1 MRWTRTLRLRVRS
14 LFRASQV
21 ERELDEELKYHLQ
34 HLIDDYV
41 AAGMSPPD
49 ARYKAL
55 REMGAIE
62 QRKEECRDARG
73 LALVDTLRQDVTYAL
88 RGVRRNPVYS
98 VVLVVSLALG
108 IGANTAVYS
117 VLHALLFRSLPI
129 RDAHQLLQFVT
140 YHQGV
145 EQHEGSFSFPLYT
158 ELQQAVAPYI
168 ELAALKPASPTRI
181 AIDGGE
187 PETALVEGVTAT
199 YFTAL
204 RVSARV
210 GRVLDASDDEQS
222 GSFVAVL
229 SHATWQRRFAG
240 DPRAIG
246 TTIRI
251 NNRSYTVVGVT
262 AEDFA
267 GLEAHQ
273 RTDVWIPL
281 KASVPPAWLTSAGS
295 VVLRIVGR
303 LEQPAESS
311 RVESIAAT
319 LYSRHVAEHFR
330 DDRVNRTRQLRL
342 RQASA
347 GLSSLGFQ
355 YRQPLL
361 ILMVAVA
368 IILLLCCANVANLL
382 SARQESR
389 KQELAIRISLGAGRA
404 RVFQQLVTEALA
416 LGVLGAGAG
425 LGLAFAGS
433 HWLVSLLPEG
443 TVPLMIDLTPDVHV
457 LAFTTLVGIVAALG
471 AAALPALRVSSTN
484 AVEGLR
490 HDVRTMSRLRFGKAL
505 VVLQVAGSLVLLVA
519 AGLMVQTL
527 RHLRSADIGFDRDHL
542 VGFSP
547 VFPDEVAP
555 ERRASAFRH
564 LTERVEALPGV
575 TAVSYSPE
583 PIYASRGWAGTAAR
597 PGEIRPGADQQVAL
611 LRVGPHFFSTLRIH
625 LLAGNILAAPDHQA
639 GQRLVVINQAAAR
652 HYFGDSSAVGQRLEI
667 KGDGTHVYTVIGVVQ
682 DVKHYGIRV
691 RVTGDRVAYLP
702 LSADSAAGTIF
713 VRTETTPDG
722 LVAAVRAEARRL
734 GVTIERFRLI
744 ESDVE
749 RMLSRE
755 RMVGTLGVAL
765 AVLATALAIVGL
777 YGLLAYSVGQRR
789 RELGV
794 RIALGAASSR
804 VMVMVLKE
812 ALTLFGIAVVIGIP
826 TALGFT
832 RLLRGLVYD
841 VPVTDTATLVLATA
855 ALGITACVAALL
867 PARRAAAI
875 DPASAVRL
883 D

>member
-14 LFRASQV
+14 LFRSSQV
-21 ERELDEELKYHLQ
+21 ELELDEEFQYHLQ

-73 LALVDTLRQDVTYAL
+73 LALVDTLRQDVPYAL

-98 VVLVVSLALG
+98 VVLVLSLALG

-117 VLHALLFRSLPI
+117 VLYALLFRSLPI
-129 RDAHQLLQFVT
+129 MDAHQLVQFVT

-145 EQHEGSFSFPLYT
+145 EHHGGSFSFPLYT

-168 ELAALKPASPTRI
+168 ELAAFKPASPTRI

-199 YFTAL
+199 YFAAL

-222 GSFVAVL
+222 GNFVAVL

-281 KASVPPAWLTSAGS
+281 KPSVPPAWLTSAGS
-295 VVLRIVGR
+295 VVLTIVGR
-303 LEQPAESS
+303 LKQPTESS

-319 LYSRHVAEHFR
+319 LYDRHMAEHFR

-361 ILMVAVA
+361 ILMAAVA

-389 KQELAIRISLGAGRA
+389 KQELAIRLSLGAGRA
-404 RVFQQLVTEALA
+404 RVFQQLVTEALV
-416 LGVLGAGAG
+416 LGVLGASAG
-425 LGLAFAGS
+425 LALAFAGS
-433 HWLVSLLPEG
+433 RWLVSLLPEG
-443 TVPLMIDLTPDVHV
+443 TVPLMIDLTPDIQV

-471 AAALPALRVSSTN
+471 AAALPALRASSTN
-484 AVEGLR
+484 AVESLR

-527 RHLRSADIGFDRDHL
+527 RHLRAADIGFDRHHL
-542 VGFSP
+542 VGFAP
-547 VFPDEVAP
+547 VFP
-555 ERRASAFRH
+555 RR
-564 LTERVEALPGV
+564 
-575 TAVSYSPE
+575 
-583 PIYASRGWAGTAAR
+583 SR
-597 PGEIRPGADQQVAL
+597 P
-611 LRVGPHFFSTLRIH
+611 
-625 LLAGNILAAPDHQA
+625 
-639 GQRLVVINQAAAR
+639 
-652 HYFGDSSAVGQRLEI
+652 
-667 KGDGTHVYTVIGVVQ
+667 
-682 DVKHYGIRV
+682 
-691 RVTGDRVAYLP
+691 
-702 LSADSAAGTIF
+702 
-713 VRTETTPDG
+713 
-722 LVAAVRAEARRL
+722 
-734 GVTIERFRLI
+734 
-744 ESDVE
+744 
-749 RMLSRE
+749 
-755 RMVGTLGVAL
+755 
-765 AVLATALAIVGL
+765 
-777 YGLLAYSVGQRR
+777 
-789 RELGV
+789 
-794 RIALGAASSR
+794 
-804 VMVMVLKE
+804 
-812 ALTLFGIAVVIGIP
+812 
-826 TALGFT
+826 
-832 RLLRGLVYD
+832 
-841 VPVTDTATLVLATA
+841 
-855 ALGITACVAALL
+855 
-867 PARRAAAI
+867 
-875 DPASAVRL
+875 
-883 D
+883 